1 MAWNILMD
9 IIIVTIIGI
18 AINISGT
25 IITKY
30 LAMNVSNTPVM
41 ILLSLALIFAMFLRV
56 VYWVVIGKKYQLS
69 FIYPLL
75 GINYLLSFLLGIV
88 LFNEA
93 FQTSRLIGSII
104 ILAGVIIVSYSD
116 NKYEEFV

>member
-1 MAWNILMD
+1 
-9 IIIVTIIGI
+9 
-18 AINISGT
+18 
-25 IITKY
+25 
-30 LAMNVSNTPVM
+30 M
-41 ILLSLALIFAMFLRV
+41 IFLSLALVFAMFLRV

-88 LFNEA
+88 LFNES
-93 FQTSRLIGSII
+93 FQISRLVGSII